1 MTVEQLAL
9 MLGRRLEIVRQPN
22 AALGDPWQAS
32 INGAEIK
39 DGAML
44 SGAYGRGVTPMEALS
59 HYCTLIAGR
68 TLVLNAYR
76 ESRTEINVPADLTA
90 QALQS

>member
-1 MTVEQLAL
+1 MTVEDLAL

-22 AALGDPWQAS
+22 SDLGEPWQAQ
-32 INGAEIK
+32 INGAKVKE
-39 DGAML
+39 GALL
-44 SGAYGRGVTPMEALS
+44 SGAYGRGMTPMEALN

-76 ESRTEINVPADLTA
+76 DSRTEINVPGDLTVGV
-90 QALQS
+90 QS